1 MIDAVDT
8 ARLGATLG
16 GWYDGASNSEGRKH
30 LRSRLNGLLIPLLP
44 LASAE
49 PDWLKG
55 LEDRLASSS
64 DDDFLSRL
72 PALRGG
78 FQSLAPADRTRLLED
93 RLAILEPG
101 GPAAT
106 RTRPI
111 GDPVLLAAAAAAD
124 RAGRAAIARLLPDYM
139 VREIGRHD
147 AQAAPHR
154 ISEPPGQITLA
165 DRWRLVLGVEG
176 CSTPRGRR
184 VASTLDQ
191 LYGSSARAG
200 REQQADLARGG
211 TEAASPS
218 AREWIKDVDGLF
230 GKDVCEEV
238 LGEAAAGGR
247 AAVLEHLNP
256 DTVRP
261 SVALLEQVLSLRGAL
276 PERELALLRKLGA
289 GSPSGWPSSWPTGC
303 GRP

>member
-147 AQAAPHR
+147 ARPRPTGSVSHPARSRWQTVGGWCWEWKAAARLEVAVSHR
-154 ISEPPGQITLA
+154 
-165 DRWRLVLGVEG
+165 RWINCMGPARERGASSRRICARG
-176 CSTPRGRR
+176 NRSCFAFGPRMDQGRGRSVRQRR
-184 VASTLDQ
+184 V
-191 LYGSSARAG
+191 
-200 REQQADLARGG
+200 
-211 TEAASPS
+211 
-218 AREWIKDVDGLF
+218 
-230 GKDVCEEV
+230 
-238 LGEAAAGGR
+238 
-247 AAVLEHLNP
+247 
-256 DTVRP
+256 
-261 SVALLEQVLSLRGAL
+261 
-276 PERELALLRKLGA
+276 
-289 GSPSGWPSSWPTGC
+289 
-303 GRP
+303 